1 MNRVRAVIFA
11 IAQINLAVMLMA
23 FVIGIV
29 FSTYYRLLNDVKS
42 FLISIKYLISVLILL
57 FLWSFVAYI
66 NRRYTLES
74 TVELMITTCLT
85 WLTVP
90 LSSTIIYVMALG
102 LDPLNAFFESTSG
115 FTGTGLSILADL
127 DSLPY
132 VILTWRALTQWLGEL
147 GTVVIAGAIL
157 PFIHPSLIR
166 MYTIERGHRLASTI
180 RRTIQDLFAIYI
192 VFTLLGFLLLF
203 MSGMEPL
210 DALIHSMT
218 GIATGGMSS
227 KAQNIGY
234 WYFQGAQ
241 MILPA
246 SLVVMIL
253 GAQNF
258 RDLYLLLKMRL
269 KEFAKSLEVQ
279 GFFTILLL
287 LLTLTIALTKLFRLD
302 TVLAIYHLI
311 SGYTT
316 TGFQV
321 GNINT
326 YPDALKTIIILAMI
340 IGGATF
346 STAGGIKI
354 RRIVIALKVIVWDIQ
369 RVVMPKNIIVVR
381 RLGREV
387 IDEASVD
394 STMSYIMLYAIT
406 LLLLSVGLHLMLI
419 TSNLT
424 NYSFLDSVFEATSAL
439 SCVGLSVGITSAS
452 LPPTAK
458 IILITAMYLG
468 RLEFLPLYLSIGLY
482 YMKKKLPG

>member
-1 MNRVRAVIFA
+1 
-11 IAQINLAVMLMA
+11 
-23 FVIGIV
+23 
-29 FSTYYRLLNDVKS
+29 
-42 FLISIKYLISVLILL
+42 
-57 FLWSFVAYI
+57 
-66 NRRYTLES
+66 
-74 TVELMITTCLT
+74 
-85 WLTVP
+85 
-90 LSSTIIYVMALG
+90 
-102 LDPLNAFFESTSG
+102 
-115 FTGTGLSILADL
+115 
-127 DSLPY
+127 
-132 VILTWRALTQWLGEL
+132 
-147 GTVVIAGAIL
+147 
-157 PFIHPSLIR
+157 
-166 MYTIERGHRLASTI
+166 
-180 RRTIQDLFAIYI
+180 
-192 VFTLLGFLLLF
+192 

-246 SLVVMIL
+246 SLIVMIL

-321 GNINT
+321 GNIST

-406 LLLLSVGLHLMLI
+406 LLLLSVGLHLVLI